1 MSESNSVAVVTGGLG
16 ALGKT
21 VCRRLVRDGW
31 RVAILDTAP
40 AGQANIDGWDVY
52 SPVDLRDSQAVK
64 AAAEKIRTTSTS
76 VSALVN
82 IAGGFRWETVRDGHP
97 ETWDWLYETNV
108 KTALIT
114 SQEFLPDLEKSG
126 RGRIVNVGAA
136 AAAKAGL
143 GMGAYAAS
151 KSAVLRLTEALAEE
165 WKDSG
170 VCINAVLPSII
181 DTPANRSAMPDAD
194 ASRWVSPEAL
204 ADVIAFLVSDGARAV
219 TGAGIPVTGR
229 V

>member
-1 MSESNSVAVVTGGLG
+1 MGGSGFIAIVTGGLG
-16 ALGKT
+16 ALGQA
-21 VCRRLVRDGW
+21 VCRRLSSDGW
-31 RVAILDTAP
+31 KVVILDAAKGNDTTQEY
-40 AGQANIDGWDVY
+40 AGVFA
-52 SPVDLRDSQAVK
+52 PVDLRNGVAVG
-64 AAAEKIRTTSTS
+64 AAAQGIRALGAPIG
-76 VSALVN
+76 ALVN
-82 IAGGFRWETVRDGHP
+82 VAGGFRWETVQDGAP
-97 ETWDWLYETNV
+97 ETWDWLYETNL
-108 KTALIT
+108 KTALV
-114 SQEFLPDLEKSG
+114 SSREFLPDLVRSG

-136 AAAKAGL
+136 AAARAGT

-194 ASRWVSPEAL
+194 ASRWVSPDAL
-204 ADVIAFLVSDGARAV
+204 ADVIAFLVSPGARAI
-219 TGAGIPVTGR
+219 TGAAIPVTGR